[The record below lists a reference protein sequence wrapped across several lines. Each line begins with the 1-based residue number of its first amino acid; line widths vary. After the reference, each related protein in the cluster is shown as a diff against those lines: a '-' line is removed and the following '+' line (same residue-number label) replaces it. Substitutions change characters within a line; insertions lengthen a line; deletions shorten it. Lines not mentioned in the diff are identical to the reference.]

1 VRKSLRFFPEM
12 MAIISN
18 ENETEDIYLLDIPIK
33 ETPQKQPHTQ
43 STRSNGA
50 NIICNSPNII
60 FNIALQNFSQHDMS
74 SFLAQQQTENSAIFT

>member
-1 VRKSLRFFPEM
+1 M

-18 ENETEDIYLLDIPIK
+18 ENETEDICLLDITIK

-43 STRSNGA
+43 PTRSNGA

-60 FNIALQNFSQHDMS
+60 FNIALQKFSQHDMS
-74 SFLAQQQTENSAIFT
+74 SFRAQQTENPAMIVPGKIP